1 MNAKSKTPRI
11 ALIVIITTITI
22 LVRLQ
27 ASEGVG
33 QVTLRSSPMVSRH
46 HLVIALV
53 FFPVFLF
60 FSGIFISQLC
70 LKRRRVLW
78 RRYSFISRPGRNR
91 THSLL
96 FWRQA
101 LCQLS
106 YWPILLCG
114 CGEKISAS
122 ALQSPKLLRLLM
134 QSMLFAAGAV
144 FLYFYTAGI
153 IAPIFFGCVVA
164 FFTFLAR

>member
-1 MNAKSKTPRI
+1 MNAKSKRPRI

-22 LVRLQ
+22 LVSLQ
-27 ASEGVG
+27 ASKGVG
-33 QVTLRSSPMVSRH
+33 QVTLRNSPTVSRH

-53 FFPVFLF
+53 FPSFFFF

-70 LKRRRVLW
+70 LKRRRVMW

-114 CGEKISAS
+114 CSEKFTHPHFSLLSYFVSLCKVCFLQREQYFFISIRPGS
-122 ALQSPKLLRLLM
+122 LRR
-134 QSMLFAAGAV
+134 
-144 FLYFYTAGI
+144 
-153 IAPIFFGCVVA
+153 FFSVV
-164 FFTFLAR
+164 

>member
-1 MNAKSKTPRI
+1 MNAKSKRPRI

-22 LVRLQ
+22 LVSLQ
-27 ASEGVG
+27 ASKGVG
-33 QVTLRSSPMVSRH
+33 QVTLRNSPTVSRH

-53 FFPVFLF
+53 FPSFFFF

-70 LKRRRVLW
+70 LKRRRVMW

-114 CGEKISAS
+114 CSEKLYAP
-122 ALQSPKLLRLLM
+122 ALQSPKLLRLLV

-144 FLYFYTAGI
+144 FLYFYTTGI
-153 IAPIFFGCVVA
+153 IAPIFFGCIVA
-164 FFTFLAR
+164 FFTFIAS